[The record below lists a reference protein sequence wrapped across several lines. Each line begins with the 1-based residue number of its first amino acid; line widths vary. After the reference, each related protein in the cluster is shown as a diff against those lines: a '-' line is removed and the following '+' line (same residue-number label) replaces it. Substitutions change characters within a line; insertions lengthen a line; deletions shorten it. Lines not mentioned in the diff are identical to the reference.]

1 MKAAKPC
8 GPGPPNIPNKMAQP
22 WKIKGSAQ
30 ATRMMRSSRF
40 SSRASPVNRPSVL
53 MDASVGLPEKVYQR
67 ALKKPRK
74 LKEASGRGGA
84 KGVWSFAH

>member
-1 MKAAKPC
+1 
-8 GPGPPNIPNKMAQP
+8 
-22 WKIKGSAQ
+22 
-30 ATRMMRSSRF
+30 
-40 SSRASPVNRPSVL
+40 